1 MVSNADSFSDGR
13 VLFISLKQ
21 DYGKKRNKEHMG
33 LNNDQTFLQM
43 K

>member
-13 VLFISLKQ
+13 MLFISLKH
-21 DYGKKRNKEHMG
+21 DYGKKEHMG